1 MKIKKEKLIDFLDQ
15 EQITQAQLASAAA
28 ISRKTLSYIM
38 YGKNCKPVVAGKIAK
53 ALGVDVAEII
63 ETEN

>member
-1 MKIKKEKLIDFLDQ
+1 MKIKKEKLIVFLAQ

-28 ISRKTLSYIM
+28 ISSQTSSYIM
-38 YGKNCKPVVAGKIAK
+38 NRKNSKPLVAGKIAK